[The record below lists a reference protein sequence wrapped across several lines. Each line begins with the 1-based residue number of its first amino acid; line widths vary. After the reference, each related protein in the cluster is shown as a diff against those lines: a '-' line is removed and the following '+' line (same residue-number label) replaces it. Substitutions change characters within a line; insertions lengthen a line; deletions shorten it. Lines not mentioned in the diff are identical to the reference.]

1 MLAQPKVKRLL
12 SIEPLPADGR
22 LIEAWASMK
31 ELQAEGPACGFSAT
45 PKRSIL
51 TSDDE
56 HFGGKAM
63 RRVAALLLSLLVWL
77 AMTAGPAAA
86 QAPGPVTIYDL
97 HGRDSITDR
106 VARLLA
112 PGMEAAL
119 GVPVS
124 VRQADVIEIYR
135 QLARGPKDG
144 SILLISDPL
153 GLDISLANEMARGRP
168 GFPTAPVTKLT
179 DGISVALVVPEASP
193 IRDWA
198 GFVAATKPGPV
209 RLAYIGYHTT
219 HGVAVGLIEHQL
231 GTRLVDVE
239 ALTREAVLTA
249 LAAGT
254 ADAALMVSATLTP
267 GAAPVRPIV
276 TFGAERHRPFGTVP
290 AFAEL
295 TGNRRDAFTMSLG
308 LFGPQGV
315 TPKAAAAITTAARK
329 AAGNPAT
336 VAAAATL
343 GIPLHVSDAAV
354 LEEASRRN
362 RALIK
367 RIGMQPGQR

>member
-1 MLAQPKVKRLL
+1 MKLIAVFLL
-12 SIEPLPADGR
+12 GIVLCIS
-22 LIEAWASMK
+22 
-31 ELQAEGPACGFSAT
+31 
-45 PKRSIL
+45 
-51 TSDDE
+51 
-56 HFGGKAM
+56 
-63 RRVAALLLSLLVWL
+63 
-77 AMTAGPAAA
+77 AAA
-86 QAPGPVTIYDL
+86 PGHAADPAMSPVTIYDL

-106 VARLLA
+106 VARLLQ
-112 PGMEAAL
+112 PGMSAAL
-119 GVPVS
+119 GVPVT

-135 QLARGPKDG
+135 QLAGGPKDG
-144 SILLISDPL
+144 SVLLISDPL

-198 GFVAATKPGPV
+198 GFVAATTARPA
-209 RLAYIGYHTT
+209 RIAYIGYHTT
-219 HGVAVGLIEHQL
+219 HGVAVGLIEHKL
-231 GTRLVDVE
+231 GLRLTDVE
-239 ALTREAVLTA
+239 ALTRGAVLEA
-249 LAAGT
+249 LGGGA
-254 ADAALMVSATLTP
+254 ADAAILVSATLTP

-276 TFGAERHRPFGTVP
+276 TFGAERHQAFGTVP

-295 TGNRRDAFTMSLG
+295 TGDRHDAFVMSLG

-315 TPKAAAAITTAARK
+315 SPQAGAAITAAARRAAAAPETI
-329 AAGNPAT
+329 
-336 VAAAATL
+336 AAAATIGL
-343 GIPLHVSDAAV
+343 PLHVSDAAV